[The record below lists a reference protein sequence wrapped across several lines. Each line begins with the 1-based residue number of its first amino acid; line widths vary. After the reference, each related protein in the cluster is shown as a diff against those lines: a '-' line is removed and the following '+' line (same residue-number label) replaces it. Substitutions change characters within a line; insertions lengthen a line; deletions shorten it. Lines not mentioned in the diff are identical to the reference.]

1 VDQSKRPFLHMAT
14 QHMETPLNIP
24 CYIGIQTRGRIDWK
38 IEDFIQPIYL
48 LLIVM
53 SIILV
58 HCDKVKD
65 KKESNRKNKDRKIRR
80 INMLWIFREK
90 NLDFLQNLTGVGLWN
105 SRNIR
110 MCVQA
115 FYGKRQR
122 PLFWVKLMRNL

>member
-1 VDQSKRPFLHMAT
+1 MDQSKRPFLHMAT